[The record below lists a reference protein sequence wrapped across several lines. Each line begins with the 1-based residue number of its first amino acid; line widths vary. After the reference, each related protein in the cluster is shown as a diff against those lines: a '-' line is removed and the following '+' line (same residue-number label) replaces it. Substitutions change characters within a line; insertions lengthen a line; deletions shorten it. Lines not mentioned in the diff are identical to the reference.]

1 MSSIQPIYH
10 HEKEYDPANDKQNV
24 HKPLDDIKTVRFGV
38 EENEVITADDWNNRW
53 STTHAGRWQLAGVH
67 PFLLRY
73 AHLLRDWDNR
83 ANKTVLV
90 PLCGKSDDLFWLAQ
104 TAGLKKVIG
113 IESSSVAITSLLKD
127 YECTRIT
134 ENIECY
140 STLAGKITIYC
151 GDLFDENMNS
161 TLFGGPVDYIWD
173 RAAIVAL
180 HWKDHD
186 RYVKKL
192 LSFQGTPVGKGKYD
206 WLVGAYWHTQHRG
219 PPFDVDL
226 AHLRH
231 IFGQKVN
238 VEQLDEIDAFY
249 SGWQNG
255 GFTDMVE
262 RLYGVERPIVASET
276 EHKR

>member
-1 MSSIQPIYH
+1 M
-10 HEKEYDPANDKQNV
+10 
-24 HKPLDDIKTVRFGV
+24 
-38 EENEVITADDWNNRW
+38 
-53 STTHAGRWQLAGVH
+53 H

-73 AHLLRDWDNR
+73 AHLLQDWDNR

-104 TAGLKKVIG
+104 AAGLKRVIG
-113 IESSSVAITSLLKD
+113 IESSSVAIKSLLKD
-127 YECTRIT
+127 YEYTRIT

-151 GDLFDENMNS
+151 GDLFDDNMNPA
-161 TLFGGPVDYIWD
+161 LLGGPVDYIWD

-180 HWKDHD
+180 HWKDHE
-186 RYVKKL
+186 RYVSKL

-206 WLVGAYWHTQHRG
+206 WLIGAYWHTQHRG

-231 IFGQKVN
+231 IFGQKLN

-255 GFTDMVE
+255 GFHGHGRALAWCGTTHCGIRNRAQTLIRVFDYDTIFPVNFSVS
-262 RLYGVERPIVASET
+262 LYFPINFTKQKADNREIVVAARFI
-276 EHKR
+276 HV